1 MFELQQQHQS
11 TFTTRLMQ
19 LSGLSEKHGY
29 YSSPKRKKNKYRRR
43 SFMIR
48 REDPAMQSIEH
59 VPLSTSPP
67 PAPVLPVSKKNRALQ
82 YQHYPF
88 RILMKPELLKGYL
101 ETTDSRKNFLPRTLL
116 SLTYFTSTEKE
127 AVVIAVASDWRNITT
142 HWNHI
147 KENIVSSLSL
157 LDDEEELWIF
167 LLGKFSGLAR
177 EDAKEELQREAE
189 IETQKR
195 RDLDIVRLVEKRSKR
210 RTQSKR
216 DLWSAALEAR
226 RRDDSTSSS
235 SDDDLDQEKMDDLHF
250 TDETK
255 LAWMEK
261 RSRKRKDKARQ
272 TRWQKN
278 FPKLGNERLTF
289 GTFNI
294 SLFSSPLFS
303 FALLFLFFLCSH
315 SLILFFFPPLSPEKD
330 FPCIQAYGMH
340 YRGKLYVTMEHLCF
354 KCNKYNLEIVLRWDE
369 VEALTRASV
378 TPQRSPDVTQL
389 PAIQITSVNSDVRS
403 NSPPLP
409 PPNKQF
415 KY

>member
-1 MFELQQQHQS
+1 
-11 TFTTRLMQ
+11 
-19 LSGLSEKHGY
+19 
-29 YSSPKRKKNKYRRR
+29 
-43 SFMIR
+43 
-48 REDPAMQSIEH
+48 
-59 VPLSTSPP
+59 
-67 PAPVLPVSKKNRALQ
+67 
-82 YQHYPF
+82 
-88 RILMKPELLKGYL
+88 
-101 ETTDSRKNFLPRTLL
+101 
-116 SLTYFTSTEKE
+116 
-127 AVVIAVASDWRNITT
+127 VIAVASDWRNITT

-147 KENIVSSLSL
+147 KENIMSSLSL
-157 LDDEEELWIF
+157 LDEEEELWIF

-235 SDDDLDQEKMDDLHF
+235 SDDDLDQEKMDDQHF

-261 RSRKRKDKARQ
+261 RSRKRKDKVRQ
-272 TRWQKN
+272 TRWQKD
-278 FPKLGNERLTF
+278 FPKLGNERLTY
-289 GTFNI
+289 GTCNLLS
-294 SLFSSPLFS
+294 SLFSFSLSCLFS
-303 FALLFLFFLCSH
+303 RLRSLFCFSNYPPP
-315 SLILFFFPPLSPEKD
+315 SLSSKTD

-340 YRGKLYVTMEHLCF
+340 YRGKLYVTMKHICF

-389 PAIQITSVNSDVRS
+389 PAIQITSVNSDVSS
-403 NSPPLP
+403 NSPPASQQP
-409 PPNKQF
+409 I
-415 KY
+415 